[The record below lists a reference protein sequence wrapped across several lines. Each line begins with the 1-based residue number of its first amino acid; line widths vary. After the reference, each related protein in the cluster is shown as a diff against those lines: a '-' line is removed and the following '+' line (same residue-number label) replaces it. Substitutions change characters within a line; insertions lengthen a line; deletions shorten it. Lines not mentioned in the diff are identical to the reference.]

1 VADHHGH
8 EQGVRDHQH
17 PPRVDE
23 AQQPP
28 HRQGHAG

>member
-1 VADHHGH
+1 VGP
-8 EQGVRDHQH
+8 RDHKRSPH
-17 PPRVDE
+17 VDE